1 MKVVI
6 SSGARD
12 QLELKTPIQL
22 ASLLIVTDV
31 EPEVSR
37 RTVSDLPYSIQRE
50 NARCLSSTDFEK
62 RSWTSAKGTVKLVL
76 PPLFL
81 SLRGYAQ
88 LLPPLL
94 SPLCSSKSSSLRCCG
109 KPPLYPVP
117 ISESLMEVSY
127 SQSIQWPSVP
137 RPSIN
142 DYDRF
147 TIARSIESQNRVSLK
162 ESTCDV

>member
-1 MKVVI
+1 VKVVI

-62 RSWTSAKGTVKLVL
+62 RSYTSAKGTVKLVL
-76 PPLFL
+76 PPSSYPYEVMHNCYRRCYLL
-81 SLRGYAQ
+81 YALQSLRVDVVVE
-88 LLPPLL
+88 
-94 SPLCSSKSSSLRCCG
+94 
-109 KPPLYPVP
+109 KPPLYFVP
-117 ISESLMEVSY
+117 ISEVLMEVSY
-127 SQSIQWPSVP
+127 SQAH
-137 RPSIN
+137 R
-142 DYDRF
+142 
-147 TIARSIESQNRVSLK
+147 TIEFL
-162 ESTCDV
+162 

>member
-1 MKVVI
+1 VKVVI

-62 RSWTSAKGTVKLVL
+62 RSWTSAKGTVKLVIT
-76 PPLFL
+76 
-81 SLRGYAQ
+81 
-88 LLPPLL
+88 
-94 SPLCSSKSSSLRCCG
+94 SPL
-109 KPPLYPVP
+109 P
-117 ISESLMEVSY
+117 ILT
-127 SQSIQWPSVP
+127 
-137 RPSIN
+137 RLC
-142 DYDRF
+142 
-147 TIARSIESQNRVSLK
+147 TIATAVAISSMLFRVF
-162 ESTCDV
+162 E